1 MALFFLELIMSD
13 KLISN
18 VYEIRELS
26 SSFYTNYP
34 EHLYPEILRKKGRP
48 YDVILFETNLDYYVC
63 VPFRTYLN
71 HNQGFHFYPKPLKN
85 GENPGI
91 DYSKMLIIKENNYI
105 GPSSLINATQMVC
118 FNKNV
123 ATIQQEIFEYLE
135 GYIKN
140 VTGINILHPSQFNR
154 KYQFSTL
161 KYFHAE
167 LGI

>member
-1 MALFFLELIMSD
+1 MAVFRAEKIGN
-13 KLISN
+13 KAISN
-18 VYEIRELS
+18 A
-26 SSFYTNYP
+26 YTYIKRQY
-34 EHLYPEILRKKGRP
+34 L
-48 YDVILFETNLDYYVC
+48 
-63 VPFRTYLN
+63 TYLIE
-71 HNQGFHFYPKPLKN
+71 YLMTYKI
-85 GENPGI
+85 EITPGI
-91 DYSKMLIIKENNYI
+91 DYSKMLIIKENDYI

-135 GYIKN
+135 GYSNN

-161 KYFHAE
+161 KYFHTE